1 MTERLVEE
9 MMIDHL
15 YFFISEISFIADL
28 PQGVKLGQF
37 NTFQKTFLTILF
49 QDFDWC
55 AVLELKLKLKWLTT
69 MMKAET
75 KTRQSYENGH

>member
-37 NTFQKTFLTILF
+37 NTCQNTFLTILF
-49 QDFDWC
+49 QDFD
-55 AVLELKLKLKWLTT
+55 
-69 MMKAET
+69 
-75 KTRQSYENGH
+75 